1 MEKEEKE
8 YIKQKFATWLRNTLK
23 DKKKIAVNNKS
34 LGIEDMNLIDSMRQ
48 LEAASGLSY
57 TIIQGSS
64 TGKRDIQFTTLM
76 ILLDSLKIS
85 FREFA
90 SQYEE
95 ITDEEI
101 QKKMR
106 EIKANKK
113 PVVKRSK
120 NKSAK
125 K

>member
-8 YIKQKFATWLRNTLK
+8 YIKQKFATWLRKTLE
-23 DKKKIAVNNKS
+23 DKKKIAINNKF
-34 LGIEDMNLIDSMRQ
+34 LGIEDMNLIESMRQ

-90 SQYEE
+90 VQYEE
-95 ITDEEI
+95 ITDKEI
-101 QKKMR
+101 QKKMQ

-113 PVVKRSK
+113 PVVKRTK